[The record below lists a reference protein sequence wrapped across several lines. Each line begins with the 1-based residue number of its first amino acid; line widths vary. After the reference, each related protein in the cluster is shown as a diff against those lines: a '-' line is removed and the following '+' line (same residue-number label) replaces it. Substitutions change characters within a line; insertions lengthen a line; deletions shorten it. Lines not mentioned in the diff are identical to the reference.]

1 LIKGTIFDIKKFSIH
16 DGPGIRTT
24 IFFKGCPLSCWWCHN
39 PESQTPEPEVMLWPD
54 RCIRC
59 GACISVCKQGATT
72 WDSESIAIDREKCT
86 RCGACVEVCH
96 AEARRIA
103 GQEMTVAQVMAE
115 IERDIP
121 FYDESGGGATFSG
134 GEPMMQRDFLLAL
147 LRACR
152 QREIHTAVDTCG
164 FSTWEALDTIREH
177 VNLFLYDL
185 KLMDPAQHRAFTGV
199 SNESILSNLQALSRH
214 GHAIVLRVPLIP
226 GVNDDD
232 ENIRQTGAFAADLPH
247 LERVDILPYHRAG
260 IDKYHRLDKDYGL
273 PEIAPP
279 TDEKVA
285 EVARTLRGFDLH
297 VKIGG

>member
-1 LIKGTIFDIKKFSIH
+1 MIKGTIFDIKKFSIH

-39 PESQTPEPEVMLWPD
+39 PESQTPEPELMLWPD

-59 GACISVCKQGATT
+59 GACISVCTQGAIT
-72 WDSESIAIDREKCT
+72 WDSESMATDREKCT

-134 GEPMMQRDFLLAL
+134 GEPMMQRIFLLAL

-152 QREIHTAVDTCG
+152 QHEIHTAVDTCG
-164 FSTWEALDTIREH
+164 FSTWEALDTVREH

-232 ENIRQTGAFAADLPH
+232 ENIRQTGAFAANLPH

-273 PEIAPP
+273 PEIDPP

-285 EVARTLRGFDLH
+285 KAARILSGFDLH

>member
-1 LIKGTIFDIKKFSIH
+1 MIKGTIFDIKKFSIH

-39 PESQTPEPEVMLWPD
+39 PESQIPGPEIMLWPD

-59 GACISVCKQGATT
+59 GACISVCTPWATT
-72 WDSESIAIDREKCT
+72 WYSESIAIDREKCT
-86 RCGACVEVCH
+86 HCGACVEVCH

-103 GQEMTVAQVMAE
+103 GREMTVAQVMAE

-134 GEPMMQRDFLLAL
+134 GEPLMQRDFLLAL
-147 LRACR
+147 LRTCR
-152 QREIHTAVDTCG
+152 EQEIHTAVDTCG
-164 FSTWEALDTIREH
+164 FSTWETLDTIREH

-185 KLMDPAQHRAFTGV
+185 KLMDPAKHRAFTGV
-199 SNESILSNLQALSRH
+199 SNESILCNLQALSRW

-232 ENIRQTGAFAADLPH
+232 ENIRQTGAFAAALPH

-260 IDKYHRLDKDYGL
+260 IEKYHRLGKDYGL
-273 PEIAPP
+273 PEIGPP

-285 EVARTLRGFDLH
+285 QAARILRGFGLH

>member
-24 IFFKGCPLSCWWCHN
+24 VFFKGCPLSCWWCHN
-39 PESQTPEPEVMLWPD
+39 PESQAPEPEVMLWPD

-59 GACISVCKQGATT
+59 GDCLSVCTQGATA
-72 WDSESIAIDREKCT
+72 WNSEGIAIDREKCT

-96 AEARRIA
+96 AEARRIV
-103 GQEMTVAQVMAE
+103 GQEMTVAQVIAE

-134 GEPMMQRDFLLAL
+134 GEPLMQQDFLLAL

-152 QREIHTAVDTCG
+152 EREIHTAVDTCG
-164 FSTWEALDTIREH
+164 FSTWEVLDTIREH
-177 VNLFLYDL
+177 VDLFLYDL
-185 KLMDPAQHRAFTGV
+185 KLMDRAKHRAFTGV
-199 SNESILSNLQALSRH
+199 SNELILSNLQALSRQ

-232 ENIRQTGAFAADLPH
+232 ENIRQTGAFTAALPH
-247 LERVDILPYHRAG
+247 LKRVDILPYHRAG
-260 IDKYHRLDKDYGL
+260 VEKYHRLDKDYDL
-273 PEIAPP
+273 SEIGPP
-279 TDEKVA
+279 PDERVA
-285 EVARTLRGFDLH
+285 EVARILRGFDLH

>member
-1 LIKGTIFDIKKFSIH
+1 
-16 DGPGIRTT
+16 
-24 IFFKGCPLSCWWCHN
+24 
-39 PESQTPEPEVMLWPD
+39 
-54 RCIRC
+54 
-59 GACISVCKQGATT
+59 
-72 WDSESIAIDREKCT
+72 
-86 RCGACVEVCH
+86 
-96 AEARRIA
+96 
-103 GQEMTVAQVMAE
+103 MTVAQVMAE

-152 QREIHTAVDTCG
+152 QQEIHTAVDTCG
-164 FSTWEALDTIREH
+164 FSTWEALDAIREH

-185 KLMDPAQHRAFTGV
+185 KLMDPAQHRTFTGV
-199 SNESILSNLQALSRH
+199 SNESILSNLQALSQH

-260 IDKYHRLDKDYGL
+260 IDKYLRLDKDYGL
-273 PEIAPP
+273 PEIGPP
-279 TDEKVA
+279 ADEKVA
-285 EVARTLRGFDLH
+285 EVTRTLRGFDLH

>member
-1 LIKGTIFDIKKFSIH
+1 
-16 DGPGIRTT
+16 
-24 IFFKGCPLSCWWCHN
+24 
-39 PESQTPEPEVMLWPD
+39 
-54 RCIRC
+54 
-59 GACISVCKQGATT
+59 
-72 WDSESIAIDREKCT
+72 
-86 RCGACVEVCH
+86 
-96 AEARRIA
+96 
-103 GQEMTVAQVMAE
+103 
-115 IERDIP
+115 
-121 FYDESGGGATFSG
+121 
-134 GEPMMQRDFLLAL
+134 MMQRIFLLAL

-152 QREIHTAVDTCG
+152 QHEIHTAVDTCG
-164 FSTWEALDTIREH
+164 FSTWEALDTVREH

-232 ENIRQTGAFAADLPH
+232 ENIRQTGAFAANLPH

-273 PEIAPP
+273 PEIDPP

-285 EVARTLRGFDLH
+285 KAARILSGFDLH

>member
-39 PESQTPEPEVMLWPD
+39 PESQTPEPELMLWPD

-59 GACISVCKQGATT
+59 GACISVCTQGAIT
-72 WDSESIAIDREKCT
+72 WDSESMATDREKCT

-134 GEPMMQRDFLLAL
+134 GEPMMQRIFLLAL

-152 QREIHTAVDTCG
+152 QHEIHTAVDTCG
-164 FSTWEALDTIREH
+164 FSTWEALDTVREH

-232 ENIRQTGAFAADLPH
+232 ENIRQTGAFAANLPH

-273 PEIAPP
+273 PEIDPP

-285 EVARTLRGFDLH
+285 KAARILSGFDLH

>member
-1 LIKGTIFDIKKFSIH
+1 MIKGTIFDIKKFSIH

-39 PESQTPEPEVMLWPD
+39 PESQTPEPELMLWPD

-59 GACISVCKQGATT
+59 GACISVCTQGAIT
-72 WDSESIAIDREKCT
+72 WDSESMATDREKCT

-134 GEPMMQRDFLLAL
+134 GEPMMQRIFLLAL
-147 LRACR
+147 LRTCR
-152 QREIHTAVDTCG
+152 QHEIHTAVDTCG

-232 ENIRQTGAFAADLPH
+232 ENIRQTGAFAANLPH

-273 PEIAPP
+273 PEIDPP

-285 EVARTLRGFDLH
+285 KAARILSGFDLH

>member
-59 GACISVCKQGATT
+59 GACISVCTQGATT

-86 RCGACVEVCH
+86 RCGVCVEVCH

-121 FYDESGGGATFSG
+121 FYDESGGGVTFSG
-134 GEPMMQRDFLLAL
+134 GEPLMQQDFLLAL

-152 QREIHTAVDTCG
+152 QQEIHTAMDTCG
-164 FSTWEALDTIREH
+164 FSTWKALDTIREH

-185 KLMDPAQHRAFTGV
+185 KLMDPARHQTFTGV

-232 ENIRQTGAFAADLPH
+232 ENVRQTGAFAADLPH

-273 PEIAPP
+273 PKINPP

-285 EVARTLRGFDLH
+285 EAARILREFDLH

>member
-39 PESQTPEPEVMLWPD
+39 PESQTPEPELMLWPD

-59 GACISVCKQGATT
+59 GACISVCTQGAIT
-72 WDSESIAIDREKCT
+72 WDSESMATDREKCT

-103 GQEMTVAQVMAE
+103 GQEMTIAQVMAE

-134 GEPMMQRDFLLAL
+134 GEPMMQRIFLLAL

-152 QREIHTAVDTCG
+152 QHEIHTAVDTCG
-164 FSTWEALDTIREH
+164 FSTWEALDTVREH

-232 ENIRQTGAFAADLPH
+232 ENIRQTGAFAANLPH

-273 PEIAPP
+273 PEIDPP

-285 EVARTLRGFDLH
+285 KAARILSGFDLH

>member
-1 LIKGTIFDIKKFSIH
+1 
-16 DGPGIRTT
+16 
-24 IFFKGCPLSCWWCHN
+24 
-39 PESQTPEPEVMLWPD
+39 MLWPD

-59 GACISVCKQGATT
+59 GACISVCTQGATS

-121 FYDESGGGATFSG
+121 FYDESGGGVTFSG
-134 GEPMMQRDFLLAL
+134 GEPLMQRDFLLAL

-152 QREIHTAVDTCG
+152 QQEIHTAVDTCG
-164 FSTWEALDTIREH
+164 FSAWEALNTIREH
-177 VNLFLYDL
+177 VDLFLYDL
-185 KLMDPAQHRAFTGV
+185 KLMDPIKHQTFTGV
-199 SNESILSNLQALSRH
+199 SNELILSNLQTLSRR

-260 IDKYHRLDKDYGL
+260 IDKYLRLDKDYGL
-273 PEIAPP
+273 PKINPP
-279 TDEKVA
+279 ADEKVA
-285 EVARTLRGFDLH
+285 QAARILSGFDLH